1 MELCI
6 MDTVINILL
15 RDILPSLHKLRST
28 TGSLRPTVFNYQI
41 FVVYIKR
48 DFNSAT
54 VVIRIAN
61 ISVAGVSAHTVFFF
75 HHLCKL
81 INRRVVILI
90 ELFYAEFAVLK
101 ATTTHNFIKQQLP
114 PCMGAD
120 IFVTDL
126 ISRLTYEKGII
137 RIRCVL
143 FWLIFTE
150 KAHLQRLVIF
160 IGIIKSGVRF
170 FIELRLII
178 FSCIFG

>member
-61 ISVAGVSAHTVFFF
+61 ISIA
-75 HHLCKL
+75 
-81 INRRVVILI
+81 
-90 ELFYAEFAVLK
+90 
-101 ATTTHNFIKQQLP
+101 
-114 PCMGAD
+114 
-120 IFVTDL
+120 
-126 ISRLTYEKGII
+126 
-137 RIRCVL
+137 
-143 FWLIFTE
+143 
-150 KAHLQRLVIF
+150 
-160 IGIIKSGVRF
+160 
-170 FIELRLII
+170 
-178 FSCIFG
+178 